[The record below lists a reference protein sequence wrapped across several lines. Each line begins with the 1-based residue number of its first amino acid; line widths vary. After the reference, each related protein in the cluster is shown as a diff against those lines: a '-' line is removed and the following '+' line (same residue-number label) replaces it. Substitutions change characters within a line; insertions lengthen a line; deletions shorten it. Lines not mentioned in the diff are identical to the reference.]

1 MANLRDLRLR
11 MRAIKQTLQVTR
23 AMNLIS
29 TAKLRKGRKIL
40 EDTEPYFNRIQKS
53 MGNILSGAGSVKSEF
68 FNRVPAKPRS
78 AVIVV
83 SSDRGLAGGFNATV
97 FRQVHSLCEKLAN
110 PILVLIGS
118 VGYRYFLHS
127 PYIILENFSFQS
139 RLPELQDAQEIS
151 DFIISQFLWGV
162 FDEVYILYTHMYS
175 AIKLVPVLTQ
185 ILPLSAE
192 RMRKGGA
199 DRADSIDFEYIPSE
213 EAVFDT
219 LAPLYIK
226 GVIYGAMVESYVS
239 EQSARMA
246 AMNEASGNAEDM
258 LTSLQVQYNRIR
270 QAGITSEVSEII
282 SGSSALH

>member
-1 MANLRDLRLR
+1 
-11 MRAIKQTLQVTR
+11 MRAIRQTLQVTK
-23 AMNLIS
+23 AMDLIS

-40 EDTEPYFNRIQKS
+40 ENTEPYFNRIQKS
-53 MGNILSGAGSVKSEF
+53 MGDILSGAGSVKSEF
-68 FNRVPAKPRS
+68 FNKVPEKPRS

-83 SSDRGLAGGFNATV
+83 SSDRGLAGGFNASV
-97 FRQVHSLCEKLAN
+97 FRQVHSLCETLAN
-110 PILVLIGS
+110 PILVAIGS

-139 RLPELQDAQEIS
+139 KLPELQDAQEIS

-162 FDEVYILYTHMYS
+162 FDEVYIIYTHMYS
-175 AIKLVPVLTQ
+175 AIKLVPVQTR
-185 ILPLSAE
+185 ILPLDAE
-192 RMRKGGA
+192 KMRNGGEA
-199 DRADSIDFEYIPSE
+199 GTANIIDFEYIPSKE
-213 EAVFDT
+213 VVFDA

-246 AMNEASGNAEDM
+246 AMDEASKNAEEM
-258 LTSLQVQYNRIR
+258 LDSLQIYYNRVR

-282 SGSSALH
+282 SGSAALNK